1 MNDGN
6 GDPPIPGEVFDSQFP
21 RFPLDVEPPPPFRRR
36 RRRLWPA
43 LLLFFLTVISTLA
56 VGSEFARSYARD
68 IAPFSGSDDLFLMI
82 LFPLKHP
89 SLLLLGIPFSI
100 TVMGILLAHELGH
113 YFASKFYRMDVSYPY
128 FIPAPTLFGTFG
140 AFILIRSPFRSKRAL
155 FDVGIA
161 GPIAGFVLAVPAM
174 AFGIA
179 WSKIAPD
186 AQASASILFG
196 NPLLV
201 RIFIALFH
209 PGVDPTS
216 LLLHPVARAAWLG
229 LLATALN
236 LMPIWQLDGGHILY
250 SLESRHHRT
259 ISIVLSLVL
268 IVLGRF
274 AWPAWYFWGG
284 ALLLLTLRFRHP
296 PVMDRWEPLD
306 ERRKLLALVAL
317 AIFALCYTLSPT
329 SEPPEGPAIQARFVG
344 STSMMTAVSGI
355 SFEAQKSRQPERACA
370 RAERCGDFKTNW
382 KR

>member
-6 GDPPIPGEVFDSQFP
+6 GDARIPVEDLETQFP
-21 RFPLDVEPPPPFRRR
+21 TFIVPPRPVRRP
-36 RRRLWPA
+36 RRLWPA

-56 VGSEFARSYARD
+56 VGSEFARSYAQD
-68 IAPFSGSDDLFLMI
+68 IAPFSRSDDLFLIMVY
-82 LFPLKHP
+82 PLKHP
-89 SLLLLGIPFSI
+89 GLLLLGIPFSF

-113 YFASKFYRMDVSYPY
+113 YFACKFYRMDVSYPY
-128 FIPAPTLFGTFG
+128 FLPAPTLFGTFG
-140 AFILIRSPFRSKRAL
+140 AFILIRSPFRSRRAL

-161 GPIAGFVLAVPAM
+161 GPIAGFVVAVPAM
-174 AFGIA
+174 AFAIA
-179 WSKIAPD
+179 SSKIVPD

-196 NPLLV
+196 DPLLM
-201 RIFIALFH
+201 RLFIALFH
-209 PGVDPTS
+209 PGVDPAS

-250 SLESRHHRT
+250 SLASEQHRKV
-259 ISIVLSLVL
+259 SIVLSLVL
-268 IVLGRF
+268 IALGRF

-306 ERRKLLALVAL
+306 APRKLLAVAAL

-329 SEPPEGPAIQARFVG
+329 LEPPEGPSIQARLVG
-344 STSMMTAVSGI
+344 STSTMTDVSGI
-355 SFEAQKSRQPERACA
+355 SFAAQKSRQPESACA
-370 RAERCGDFKTNW
+370 SAERCGDFNTNW

>member
-1 MNDGN
+1 MSDGN
-6 GDPPIPGEVFDSQFP
+6 GHPPISDDIFESQFP
-21 RFPLDVEPPPPFRRR
+21 QSPLGIEPPPRRRR

-56 VGSEFARSYARD
+56 LGSEFARSYAQN
-68 IAPFSGSDDLFLMI
+68 IAPFSNSDDPLFAI
-82 LFPLKHP
+82 AFPLKHP
-89 SLLLLGIPFSI
+89 GLLLLGIPFSI

-113 YFASKFYRMDVSYPY
+113 YFACKFYRMDVSYPY
-128 FIPAPTLFGTFG
+128 FIPAPNLFGTFG
-140 AFILIRSPFRSKRAL
+140 AFILIRSPFRTRRAL

-161 GPIAGFVLAVPAM
+161 GPIAGFVIAVPVM
-174 AFGIA
+174 AFA
-179 WSKIAPD
+179 VAASKVAPD
-186 AQASASILFG
+186 AQANATILFG
-196 NPLLV
+196 NPLVV

-209 PGVDPTS
+209 PGIDPAS

-229 LLATALN
+229 FLATALN

-250 SLESRHHRT
+250 SLDSRYHRK

-284 ALLLLTLRFRHP
+284 ALLALTLWFRHP
-296 PVMDRWEPLD
+296 PVMQPWEPLD
-306 ERRKLLALVAL
+306 TSRKLLALAAL
-317 AIFALCYTLSPT
+317 AMFALCYMLA
-329 SEPPEGPAIQARFVG
+329 PAWERLEDAPIQARLVG
-344 STSMMTAVSGI
+344 STSTITPVSGI
-355 SFEAQKSRQPERACA
+355 SFLAQKSRQPESACA

>member
-1 MNDGN
+1 MSDGN
-6 GDPPIPGEVFDSQFP
+6 GHPPISDDIFESQFP
-21 RFPLDVEPPPPFRRR
+21 QSPLVVEPPPFRRR
-36 RRRLWPA
+36 PRRLWPA

-68 IAPFSGSDDLFLMI
+68 MAPFSGDENLFLMMVY
-82 LFPLKHP
+82 PLRHP
-89 SLLLLGIPFSI
+89 SLLLLGIPFSL

-113 YFASKFYRMDVSYPY
+113 YFACKFYRMDVSYPY

-140 AFILIRSPFRSKRAL
+140 AFILIRSPFRSKRSL

-201 RIFIALFH
+201 RMFIALFH
-209 PGVDPTS
+209 PGIDPAS

-250 SLESRHHRT
+250 SLASEQHRKV
-259 ISIVLSLVL
+259 SLVLAAVL

-284 ALLLLTLRFRHP
+284 SLFLLTLRFRHP
-296 PVMDRWEPLD
+296 PVMDRWEPLGAS
-306 ERRKLLALVAL
+306 RKLLALVAL

-329 SEPPEGPAIQARFVG
+329 SEPPDETPIQARFVG
-344 STSMMTAVSGI
+344 STSTITPVSGI
-355 SFEAQKSRQPERACA
+355 SFLAQKSRQPESACA
-370 RAERCGDFKTNW
+370 SAERCGDFKTNW

>member
-6 GDPPIPGEVFDSQFP
+6 GDPDEVLDSQFP
-21 RFPLDVEPPPPFRRR
+21 PFPLVNGPPPPFRRR

-56 VGSEFARSYARD
+56 VGSEFARSYARN
-68 IAPFSGSDDLFLMI
+68 ISPFSGDENLFLMMVY
-82 LFPLKHP
+82 PLKHP

-113 YFASKFYRMDVSYPY
+113 YFACKFYRMDVSYPY

-201 RIFIALFH
+201 RMFIALFH
-209 PGVDPTS
+209 PGVDSAS

-250 SLESRHHRT
+250 SLASEQHRK
-259 ISIVLSLVL
+259 ISIVLSLFL

-306 ERRKLLALVAL
+306 ASRKLLALVAL

-329 SEPPEGPAIQARFVG
+329 WEPPEDAPIQARFVG
-344 STSMMTAVSGI
+344 STSTITAVSGI
-355 SFEAQKSRQPERACA
+355 SFLAQKSRQPESACA
-370 RAERCGDFKTNW
+370 SAERCGDFSTNW